1 MQFDRFICCL
11 IFPFDFDRAAFLK
24 VSSGE
29 LVNGNDFKIKKLRQ
43 DILSEY
49 GIYLLAAEERTQ
61 MVCMEA
67 DCGARMKMGLQK
79 RAGGFYCLK
88 AGRGENRREYR
99 FSIPKIFLWFLESGK
114 GFLTLTVSAEDI
126 SGGQVLDFKNAL
138 VHVNETGISYEL
150 KNEAIPCHLRIRDI
164 PGRMSFLPEA
174 VRLVFPK
181 NLSTEVYS
189 LTLGQAAGV
198 NADAIPFFMEKLRG
212 SRKSNE
218 GITAVSDENVLYRP
232 YEYIYWAV
240 SRSSMDAVVDLDCA
254 DHTGN
259 GEFVRSGLMDSVIGG
274 MSGASLPGGYLM
286 LYLYYLSLQRQYKE
300 KADAVR
306 REEERMRPEEGRQDI
321 SGLRRQAEDEIINI
335 ERCPHVQK
343 LFSEYLLRNTYN
355 LYELLEKLDK
365 DLQGFAEK
373 KEMKYDNFIS
383 YRRKYGGYIA
393 KLIFDALKRR
403 GERTFFD
410 VHSMR
415 QGEYPA
421 QIRKAISQSEY
432 VIVILTPGC
441 LEECVEDQEDWMRY
455 EIAYALNQKKKIV
468 TVMADEFKFPKEL
481 PEDIENIPRIQGIE
495 LDIKKVTLDPEFEE
509 LKNYLE

>member
-88 AGRGENRREYR
+88 AGRGENRCEYR

-198 NADAIPFFMEKLRG
+198 NADAIPFLWKSCEAAGRAMRGLLLPPMRMSYTDHTSIFTGLSHGAVWTRLWIWTARIIPETESLCGRG
-212 SRKSNE
+212 SW
-218 GITAVSDENVLYRP
+218 I
-232 YEYIYWAV
+232 
-240 SRSSMDAVVDLDCA
+240 
-254 DHTGN
+254 
-259 GEFVRSGLMDSVIGG
+259 
-274 MSGASLPGGYLM
+274 
-286 LYLYYLSLQRQYKE
+286 
-300 KADAVR
+300 
-306 REEERMRPEEGRQDI
+306 
-321 SGLRRQAEDEIINI
+321 
-335 ERCPHVQK
+335 
-343 LFSEYLLRNTYN
+343 LL
-355 LYELLEKLDK
+355 
-365 DLQGFAEK
+365 
-373 KEMKYDNFIS
+373 
-383 YRRKYGGYIA
+383 
-393 KLIFDALKRR
+393 
-403 GERTFFD
+403 
-410 VHSMR
+410 
-415 QGEYPA
+415 
-421 QIRKAISQSEY
+421 
-432 VIVILTPGC
+432 
-441 LEECVEDQEDWMRY
+441 
-455 EIAYALNQKKKIV
+455 
-468 TVMADEFKFPKEL
+468 
-481 PEDIENIPRIQGIE
+481 
-495 LDIKKVTLDPEFEE
+495 
-509 LKNYLE
+509 